1 MVFPVLVWPKAT
13 RGIVLLLGLLL
24 HVGIALV
31 MRVFV
36 FGEIMPIFYLCFV
49 EPRRIVTRLEA
60 VAGRLLAG
68 LRRRTRA

>member
-1 MVFPVLVWPKAT
+1 
-13 RGIVLLLGLLL
+13 L